1 MACTMIFLRTY
12 LCLFSMIL
20 ACVNMGNCR
29 ELPQTNDELR
39 ARYEAKNNGLTQRDI
54 GNFLTEAIRLG
65 SREMV
70 KTIKNP
76 PLQIR
81 IIGDKTNPKPS
92 ESTIQNSIKWVDD
105 RRSEALLGIDGYL
118 EVIGES
124 ETTQENVNRLFTKF
138 VEMFRFDS
146 CSPLLQQDIKP
157 EQEVINVAIR
167 EVMRALISRPGNT
180 DDDYEEF
187 LKICSLILKQGINL
201 EQKIINHVFRYAV
214 GTYAK
219 YERETSKELYE
230 LILQQ
235 DIKPDQ
241 ETMNNALIKAVEN
254 NNVTLY
260 SFLMNQDIKP
270 DQETINNAL
279 IKAVE
284 NNNETLCRALMN
296 QDIKPDAEQ
305 IKKAF
310 NLSVEKDFIGIFNLL
325 VNHLD
330 PQDIQAAAK
339 IAGPNGATKVLRK
352 IISSHSPSVDVVS
365 ETLTAIV
372 EKFKVNKKAR
382 KSVNGL
388 EECCLMLRKN
398 AKQRPNQNSVNV
410 AKEAGCPQA
419 GVAAP
424 Y

>member
-1 MACTMIFLRTY
+1 MIFLRTY

-241 ETMNNALIKAVEN
+241 ETMNNALIKAAEN
-254 NNVTLY
+254 NSINMFNVLAPKVDA
-260 SFLMNQDIKP
+260 QDISKALAVAGKKGAHSVLQKILKDHSP
-270 DQETINNAL
+270 DEATVSAALTETVNTFTKTSSRDLKDKIGICCEFLSQNKVTPPNEESRAL
-279 IKAVE
+279 AK
-284 NNNETLCRALMN
+284 TKKCRATM
-296 QDIKPDAEQ
+296 
-305 IKKAF
+305 
-310 NLSVEKDFIGIFNLL
+310 S
-325 VNHLD
+325 
-330 PQDIQAAAK
+330 
-339 IAGPNGATKVLRK
+339 
-352 IISSHSPSVDVVS
+352 
-365 ETLTAIV
+365 
-372 EKFKVNKKAR
+372 
-382 KSVNGL
+382 
-388 EECCLMLRKN
+388 
-398 AKQRPNQNSVNV
+398 
-410 AKEAGCPQA
+410 
-419 GVAAP
+419 
-424 Y
+424 